1 MQTSISSCDAL
12 CYACGLG
19 SKMNRRSFLKTASAA
34 PAAGLASAADSKIA
48 FVTEIK
54 RLNLRHTWTT
64 TMSSSQYR
72 DTLHTA
78 YTREGITGHGE
89 GAPIVRY
96 HEDAAGARK
105 AADSVRDYLLS
116 ANPMQFGK
124 IMAEVFARV
133 PGEWAGKAAVDIAL
147 MDWVGQKLGIPLYTY
162 FGLDSKD
169 TPLTTFSIG
178 IDTPEITKQKTLEA
192 ADYPVL
198 KVKVGLATD
207 EPTIE
212 AVRSVTKKPLRVDAN
227 EGWKDKEEAVRKI
240 NWLEKMG
247 VEFIEQPMPAEMIEE
262 TRWIRS
268 RVHIPI
274 IADEAC
280 QRASDIPNLKEAFD
294 GINVKLDKSGGML
307 EAFRMIQL
315 HVDAVEGFF
324 QLGNVGCALAGFV
337 GDDRDVNAAA
347 YPAGLFDH
355 FGGHGLLDELHAH
368 FLQPVDLA
376 NSLFLI
382 LPAFVGVHAQRL
394 LGNAAHGLDGGLVG
408 GQADFHFQDRIV
420 GGLERLLFRDLRG
433 IDADGECGERRVL
446 GVESEISVERD
457 AELLAHPIHERDIH
471 RRLAGPLS
479 GHARKN
485 FGHVFAELHGVGG
498 EQVIAH

>member
-1 MQTSISSCDAL
+1 
-12 CYACGLG
+12 
-19 SKMNRRSFLKTASAA
+19 MNRRSFLKTASAA
-34 PAAGLASAADSKIA
+34 PAAGLVGADAAVVGKPA
-48 FVTEIK
+48 FTTEIK
-54 RLNLRHTWTT
+54 RLNLQHTWTT

-78 YTREGITGHGE
+78 YTRDGITGHGE

-96 HEDAAGARK
+96 HEDAEGAKK
-105 AADSVRDYLLS
+105 AADAVRDYLLS

-124 IMAEVFARV
+124 IMTDVFRRV

-162 FGLDSKD
+162 FGLDPKG

-212 AVRSVTKKPLRVDAN
+212 AVRSVTRKPLRVDAN

-247 VEFIEQPMPAEMIEE
+247 VEFIEQPLPAEMVEE
-262 TRWIRS
+262 TRWIRA

-280 QRASDIPNLKEAFD
+280 QRASDIPKLKEAFD
-294 GINVKLDKSGGML
+294 GVNVKLDKSGGIL
-307 EAFRMIQL
+307 EAYRMIQI
-315 HVDAVEGFF
+315 AKA
-324 QLGNVGCALAGFV
+324 LGMKTMLGCMISSSV
-337 GDDRDVNAAA
+337 SVTAAA
-347 YPAGLFDH
+347 HLSPLVDYADLDGNLLISNDPF
-355 FGGHGLLDELHAH
+355 HGVRVEKGKL
-368 FLQPVDLA
+368 V
-376 NSLFLI
+376 
-382 LPAFVGVHAQRL
+382 LPAKPG
-394 LGNAAHGLDGGLVG
+394 LGLT
-408 GQADFHFQDRIV
+408 RI
-420 GGLERLLFRDLRG
+420 
-433 IDADGECGERRVL
+433 
-446 GVESEISVERD
+446 
-457 AELLAHPIHERDIH
+457 
-471 RRLAGPLS
+471 
-479 GHARKN
+479 
-485 FGHVFAELHGVGG
+485 
-498 EQVIAH
+498 